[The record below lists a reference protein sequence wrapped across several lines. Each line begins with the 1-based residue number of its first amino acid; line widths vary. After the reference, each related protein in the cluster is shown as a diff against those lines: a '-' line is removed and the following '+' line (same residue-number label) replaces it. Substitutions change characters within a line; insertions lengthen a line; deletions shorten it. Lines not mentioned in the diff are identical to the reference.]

1 MFAAQLIPDPWR
13 PVVTDLA
20 VLAPLVLA
28 LAAIAVGVARA
39 QVRWVRHVVEEIIDA
54 RLGPL
59 DARLAGIDRA
69 VNHQPHGTPTLV
81 AQVQG
86 LAVAVADLTTAGWR
100 RAERV
105 EELARLVADLADEIR
120 TSRDEEPPN
129 E

>member
-13 PVVTDLA
+13 PVVSDLA

-39 QVRWVRHVVEEIIDA
+39 QVRWVRHVVEDLLDA

-59 DARLAGIDRA
+59 DDRLAGIDRA
-69 VNHQPHGTPTLV
+69 VNHQPSGTPTLV

-120 TSRDEEPPN
+120 TSRDEEPPD